1 MVEGNLLRIDPMQR
15 DSRVLAGTAVQ
26 PAAAGVRQAA
36 CGDGYVPLDS
46 ASLHDLLSPLNQVCA
61 MADLILKKYRGTLDS
76 EAEVL
81 FGFIQGSAKRLQ
93 NLLSGL
99 RTYTQAVGSGSQF
112 RRCDANSLLAAALA
126 VVRPAI
132 DLSGAL
138 VTHGPLPELYCD
150 PPQISYTFA
159 SLIDNSIKFRGQS
172 RPEIHVSAKTEGDT
186 WVYEFRDNGIGID
199 PRHRESI
206 FGVFKRIHND
216 AYPGAGVGLAI
227 AKKIIEGHGGRI
239 WVESALE
246 QGATFFLAFPKAE
259 SADRNPKAA

>member
-1 MVEGNLLRIDPMQR
+1 MQD
-15 DSRVLAGTAVQ
+15 DSIVLAENNLP

-36 CGDGYVPLDS
+36 CDDDCVPLDS
-46 ASLHDLLSPLNQVCA
+46 NSMHDLLGPINQVCS
-61 MADLILKKYRGTLDS
+61 MTDLILKKYRGTLDS

-81 FGFIQGSAKRLQ
+81 FGFLQGSTNRLQ
-93 NLLSGL
+93 NLVGGL
-99 RTYTQAVGSGSQF
+99 RTYTHTVSSRSPF
-112 RRCDANSLLAAALA
+112 LRSDANSLLAAALA
-126 VVRPAI
+126 LVRPAI
-132 DLSGAL
+132 DQSGAL

-150 PPQISYTFA
+150 PPQITYIFA

-172 RPEIHVSAKTEGDT
+172 RPEIHISARPEGDT
-186 WVYEFRDNGIGID
+186 WVYGFRDNGIGID

-206 FGVFKRIHND
+206 FGVFKRIHNE

-227 AKKIIEGHGGRI
+227 AKNIIEGHGGRI

-259 SADRNPKAA
+259 SASRNPKAA